1 MKLRSYFATN
11 MLLSAEASLAQTRA
25 EERAKGKKDTRK
37 DKSKKK
43 PGGGSGKSAKWSDDE
58 DKGEDD
64 VKEEEEEGADSD
76 EEKKHKIHQVIKQGL
91 AHWPNNI
98 NLNNFIRFLC
108 YPTLVRS

>member
-25 EERAKGKKDTRK
+25 EERAKGKKDT
-37 DKSKKK
+37 KKNK
-43 PGGGSGKSAKWSDDE
+43 GGSGKSAKWSDDE

-64 VKEEEEEGADSD
+64 VKEEEEEGVDSD
-76 EEKKHKIHQVIKQGL
+76 EEKKQKIHQVIKQGL